1 MQVHV
6 TFRHM
11 DATDALKDY
20 AQEKID
26 RIKKYFPDPIKAHVV
41 LSVDRSYDH
50 TAEVTITLHNGIVI
64 RGEETTENMYSSL
77 DLVSAKIERQT
88 RRYKEKIQKHK
99 GQHSVHS
106 LREVRHRV
114 VSEGDD
120 GNANTTVSESQLEAH
135 PMTDKEAVMQMNLR
149 GANFLVYLDSD
160 SNAVSVVYRR
170 DDSTFGVIEPGKGP
184 EKTAKVD
191 AASLTPTGQKQ

>member
-1 MQVHV
+1 
-6 TFRHM
+6 M

-106 LREVRHRV
+106 LREVRHQGGVTAHGRV
-114 VSEGDD
+114 EVHVRPLSV
-120 GNANTTVSESQLEAH
+120 APPRQHLAMRRFSQ
-135 PMTDKEAVMQMNLR
+135 
-149 GANFLVYLDSD
+149 G
-160 SNAVSVVYRR
+160 
-170 DDSTFGVIEPGKGP
+170 PGQLQ
-184 EKTAKVD
+184 TA
-191 AASLTPTGQKQ
+191 PGQGQYTIGSC